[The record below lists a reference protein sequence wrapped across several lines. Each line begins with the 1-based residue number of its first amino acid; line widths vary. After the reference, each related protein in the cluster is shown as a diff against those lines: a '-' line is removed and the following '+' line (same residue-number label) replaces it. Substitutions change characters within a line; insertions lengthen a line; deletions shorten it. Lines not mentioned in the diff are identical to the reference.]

1 MPRSVPALLL
11 AAAMA
16 WSGPAVIGVAVAGAD
31 TGDVATDAGLQWGFE
46 SIGTEKAWSTATGEG
61 VTIAIVDSGISLDHE
76 DLVDRVVDGVACR
89 GTEGDPDRCTEA
101 ALDDDG
107 HGTHVAG
114 IAAATAGNGVGI
126 AGVAPDARIM
136 PVKVLFRDCPTCP
149 SSGSAGDVA
158 AGIRWAV
165 DRGAAVINL
174 SLGSTTSSV
183 FGPSFSDAVRY
194 AWDRGAIPVVA
205 AGNEFVLT
213 ADFGDAPAV
222 VVSATDRDDGAPGY
236 SRGVGDARWAVSA
249 PGGEGGDTPTTCSQ
263 DGSPVGI
270 LSTYWAPDDD
280 AAYACLS
287 GTSMAAPHVSGAL
300 AVLLSAG
307 LSPGEAI
314 DALLATADDLGP
326 PGRDELFGTGRI
338 DLAAAAALAPSIIA
352 DRPAAAPT
360 TAVVPATGPP
370 PPPTVDGQPTTSTV
384 PDEPLEETSS
394 PQPFEDEDEPA
405 PWWLAAVGALAI
417 LANAAAAVLLVRRPV
432 SQAP

>member
-1 MPRSVPALLL
+1 MLALL
-11 AAAMA
+11 AAAVLA
-16 WSGPAVIGVAVAGAD
+16 SSGAATSGAAAGVD

-46 SIGTEKAWSTATGEG
+46 TIGAEEAWSTATGEG
-61 VTIAIVDSGISLDHE
+61 VTIAVVDSGISLEHE

-89 GTEGDPDRCTEA
+89 GTDGDPARCTEA

-126 AGVAPDARIM
+126 AGVAPDARIL

-165 DRGAAVINL
+165 DRGAQVINL

-183 FGPSFSDAVRY
+183 FGPSFSEAVRY
-194 AWDRGAIPVVA
+194 AWERGAVPVVA

-213 ADFGDAPAV
+213 ADFGDSPAV
-222 VVSATDRDDGAPGY
+222 VVSATDREDGAPGY

-338 DLAAAAALAPSIIA
+338 DLAAATALVPSIVA
-352 DRPAAAPT
+352 DRPATAPT
-360 TAVVPATGPP
+360 TAVVPATGPATP
-370 PPPTVDGQPTTSTV
+370 SSTAGGPSASTV
-384 PDEPLEETSS
+384 PDGPLEETSS
-394 PQPFEDEDEPA
+394 PQPFDEDDDDA
-405 PWWLAAVGALAI
+405 PGWLVAAGALAI
-417 LANAAAAVLLVRRPV
+417 LVNAAAAVLLLRRPV
-432 SQAP
+432 SQAR

>member
-1 MPRSVPALLL
+1 MLALL
-11 AAAMA
+11 AAALLA
-16 WSGPAVIGVAVAGAD
+16 SSGGAISGASAVGAD
-31 TGDVATDAGLQWGFE
+31 TGDVAADAGLQWGFE
-46 SIGTEKAWSTATGEG
+46 AIGTEEAWSTATGEG
-61 VTIAIVDSGISLDHE
+61 VTIAVVDSGISREHE

-89 GTEGDPDRCTEA
+89 GTEGDPARCTEA

-126 AGVAPDARIM
+126 AGVAPDARIL

-165 DRGAAVINL
+165 DRGAQVINL

-183 FGPSFSDAVRY
+183 FGPSFSEAVRY
-194 AWDRGAIPVVA
+194 AWERGAVPVVA

-213 ADFGDAPAV
+213 ADFGDSPAV
-222 VVSATDRDDGAPGY
+222 VVSATDREDGAPGY

-338 DLAAAAALAPSIIA
+338 DLAAATALVPSIVA
-352 DRPAAAPT
+352 DRPATAPT
-360 TAVVPATGPP
+360 TAVVPATGPATP
-370 PPPTVDGQPTTSTV
+370 SSTAGGPSASTV
-384 PDEPLEETSS
+384 PDGPLEETSS
-394 PQPFEDEDEPA
+394 PQPFDEDDDDA
-405 PWWLAAVGALAI
+405 PGWLVAAGALAI
-417 LANAAAAVLLVRRPV
+417 LVNAAAAVLLLRRPV
-432 SQAP
+432 SQAR